1 MIAKLSFILLS
12 FLTNIYTYTKHAHKV
27 RSYNLDD
34 IAPFKRARPQN
45 APGNLYVDESC
56 IDCDVCRWMCPSVF
70 ARKGIKSIVQNQPT
84 NEDQKL
90 LAYSA
95 MVACPVGSI
104 RMRVPDPL
112 AKIVATEIFPAEID
126 PVRIPGIFHL
136 GYHASQSFGATPYL
150 VKRPDGKGN
159 IMVDSPRYSSKLAAA
174 IELEGGVRYMILTH
188 KDDIAD
194 HAKWK
199 ERFPGM
205 ERIMHRADV
214 SAAIDTCEIKLS
226 GGGVWE
232 PDTDFKIVHTPGHT
246 GGSLT
251 IIVDTLGGESVAFTG
266 DHLAYSQSKGALTGF
281 KQYNHGNI
289 EVQESSMRRLA
300 QDDISF
306 TWILPAHGRM
316 ARFETREACVN
327 SLLAA
332 AVAFALEDES
342 YGSLSVGY
350 Y

>member
-1 MIAKLSFILLS
+1 MQLKQNQKYRFTCL
-12 FLTNIYTYTKHAHKV
+12 N
-27 RSYNLDD
+27 DM
-34 IAPFKRARPQN
+34 APFKTARPQN
-45 APGNLYVDESC
+45 VPGNLYVDESC
-56 IDCDVCRWMCPSVF
+56 IDCDVCRWMCPSVY
-70 ARKGIKSIVQNQPT
+70 ARKGIKSIVHNQPMT
-84 NEDQKL
+84 EDEKL

-112 AKIVATEIFPAEID
+112 AKIVAAEIFPAEID

-136 GYHASQSFGATPYL
+136 GYHSSQSFGATPYL
-150 VKRPDGKGN
+150 VKRSESKGN
-159 IMVDSPRYSSKLAAA
+159 IMIDSPRFSSKLAAA
-174 IELEGGVRYMILTH
+174 IAQEGGIRFMILTH

-214 SAAIDTCEIKLS
+214 TASIEKCEIKLS

-232 PDTDFKIVHTPGHT
+232 PDSDFKIVHTPGHT

-251 IIVDTLGGESVAFTG
+251 VVVDTDGGDSVAFTG
-266 DHLAYSQSKGALTGF
+266 DHLAYSQAKGALTGF
-281 KQYNHGNI
+281 KQYNHGNLD
-289 EVQESSMRRLA
+289 VQESSMRRLA
-300 QDDISF
+300 QDDVSF

-316 ARFETREACVN
+316 ARFDSRDACVQ

-332 AVAFALEDES
+332 ADAFALEDET